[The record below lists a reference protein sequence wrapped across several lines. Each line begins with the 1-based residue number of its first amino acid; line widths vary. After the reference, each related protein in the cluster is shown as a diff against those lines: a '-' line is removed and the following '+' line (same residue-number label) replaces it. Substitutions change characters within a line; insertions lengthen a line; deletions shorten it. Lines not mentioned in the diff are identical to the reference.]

1 MNQLQKFTFEGT
13 NVRTIIVNEEPY
25 FVGKDVAEVLGYQK
39 PRNALTTHVDG
50 DDKKDAP
57 IQGDLGGTQTMTII
71 NESGLYSLI
80 LKSKLPTAKKF
91 KRWVTS
97 EVLPSIRK
105 NGMYATEE
113 LLDNPDLLIAT
124 AKRLKEEKELRIQ
137 LEKENMSLKP
147 KAFFADAVSDS
158 KGTILIRD
166 LAKLMKQ
173 NGVDI
178 GEKRLFEWL
187 RNEGYLIKC
196 GSDKNRPTQRS
207 MDMGLFK
214 IKETAI
220 TRSNGTQ
227 ISVTSKVTGKGQ
239 VYFMN
244 KISETYLVSI

>member
-1 MNQLQKFTFEGT
+1 M
-13 NVRTIIVNEEPY
+13 
-25 FVGKDVAEVLGYQK
+25 
-39 PRNALTTHVDG
+39 
-50 DDKKDAP
+50 
-57 IQGDLGGTQTMTII
+57 
-71 NESGLYSLI
+71 
-80 LKSKLPTAKKF
+80 
-91 KRWVTS
+91 
-97 EVLPSIRK
+97 
-105 NGMYATEE
+105 
-113 LLDNPDLLIAT
+113 
-124 AKRLKEEKELRIQ
+124 RIQ